1 MNDEWLE
8 SIPLELLKELPGEL
22 WLIVKKFF
30 IIATLKD
37 KLKFPV
43 VTAVRLGH
51 EMYADF
57 YQATIGP
64 HRWDIEIG
72 GPSLTSL
79 LSYYYKEKRYSFDW
93 TGITM
98 LSRER
103 VFGVGFNIDE
113 TFLNMVFMDDD
124 YWNFQSVYDS
134 EDSLL
139 IQLILSMDEE

>member
-1 MNDEWLE
+1 MNDWFEE
-8 SIPLELLKELPGEL
+8 VPQEIYCKLPVEI
-22 WLIVKKFF
+22 WLIIKKFF
-30 IIATLKD
+30 IIASLKE

-43 VTAVRLGH
+43 VSIVRVKDD
-51 EMYADF
+51 MFADF
-57 YQATIGP
+57 YQAKLGV

-79 LSYYYKEKRYSFDW
+79 LSYYYNGKRMTFDW

-139 IQLILSMDEE
+139 IQLVLSMDEE

>member
-1 MNDEWLE
+1 MNDWFEEKL
-8 SIPLELLKELPGEL
+8 PTELSKKLPVEL
-22 WLIVKKFF
+22 WLHVKKFY

-43 VTAVRLGH
+43 VTAIRKNH
-51 EMYADF
+51 ELYADF
-57 YQATIGP
+57 YQATIGV

-98 LSRER
+98 VSRER

-113 TFLNMVFMDDD
+113 TFLNMIFMDDD
-124 YWNFQSVYDS
+124 YWNFESVYDN

-139 IQLILSMDEE
+139 IQLVLSMDEE